1 MKSII
6 FGILSLLSVQ
16 ISLAGVVPV
25 REVRLKVFEKDVTG
39 YRVNISIPKEE
50 LKAGIQRYFAA
61 YPLSPVRM
69 QEGLIYENLAYPPIT
84 SARPITLY
92 YMLTEQEGIFTEL
105 TLVGLYTYQQD
116 ISIHSFPDL
125 SLRMLLD
132 LSEMIQGLT
141 GDPIDFDALFERQS
155 VAEIRQRYQDRKE
168 RNYMDFYVQR
178 EGDWIGSDEATLI
191 KENPFGENRPE
202 NFETDGQVVE
212 LISNRFKRYVDQN
225 RSQTSPFLNDS
236 SQQQFM
242 VWRDS
247 SALLSQKIQALELRQ
262 DSLLAMIPDSAGVDT
277 VYVTE
282 TTFDSSM
289 IDAMSVTIA
298 DLDKQ
303 VQLLELKLALSQ
315 ERSDS
320 LRTTARR
327 SPQEQIDSLS
337 LPTARIDN
345 IFLTE
350 VRVDT
355 ISVPEL
361 RVDTVLLTET
371 RIDTIRLSDAAVDTI
386 RIPELRVDT
395 IRLTDLRVDTIRL
408 TDTRIDTVRLTD
420 VQVDTIRLTDIRL
433 DTIRIPELRV
443 DTITIVELRVD
454 TVKVP
459 FIQESPEVVTNP
471 EIASQNAK
479 TEAKLAQLNRRNSV
493 LEEENI
499 KLQGISAEYD
509 KLNVRFAQ
517 LKDRFELRGRVLE
530 ESGRKVDK
538 LESRS
543 IRLTQD
549 NLVLLTERD
558 SIAQELMI
566 LNPESEA
573 ARLRREVYRRQL
585 DQLTETQQSQ
595 TRREQELARRE
606 KQIEQRERYLAE
618 FESTG
623 ENQALLSR
631 IIQLEN
637 QLKTQE
643 QENERLRKELKQNQR
658 NFQTTITKVPAL
670 GTVYRFKT
678 GVNEDFAKEQILAWF
693 RLRAIYP
700 QQQKPMQFEDVL
712 IPSISNELLK
722 LSFVSLSNGWWTVN
736 FQVTSDDGILLL
748 APSILEV
755 EGLLAEIFR

>member
-6 FGILSLLSVQ
+6 LGILSLLSVQ
-16 ISLAGVVPV
+16 FSLAGVVPV

-39 YRVNISIPKEE
+39 YRVNIAIAKEE

-69 QEGLIYENLAYPPIT
+69 QEGLIYENLEYPPIT

-105 TLVGLYTYQQD
+105 TLIGLYTYQQD
-116 ISIHSFPDL
+116 INVHKFPDL

-141 GDPIDFDALFERQS
+141 GDPVDFDALFERQS
-155 VAEIRQRYQDRKE
+155 VEDIRQRYQDRKE

-178 EGDWIGSDEATLI
+178 EGDWIGNDKATLV

-202 NFETDGQVVE
+202 NFETDEQVVE
-212 LISNRFKRYVDQN
+212 LISNRFKRYVAQN
-225 RSQTSPFLNDS
+225 RSRTSPFLNDS

-247 SALLSQKIQALELRQ
+247 SALLSQKVQALELRQ
-262 DSLLAMIPDSAGVDT
+262 DSLLAMIPDTFGVVGVDT
-277 VYVTE
+277 VYLTE
-282 TTFDSSM
+282 TLFDSSM
-289 IDAMSVTIA
+289 IDAMSITIA

-303 VQLLELKLALSQ
+303 VQMLELKLALSQ

-320 LRTTARR
+320 LLATAKR
-327 SPQEQIDSLS
+327 SPQEQTDSLR
-337 LPTARIDN
+337 LPTARIDT

-355 ISVPEL
+355 ISIPEL
-361 RVDTVLLTET
+361 RVDTVLLAKTRIDTIRLSDVAVDTIRLTET
-371 RIDTIRLSDAAVDTI
+371 RIDTIRLTETRVDTI
-386 RIPELRVDT
+386 RIPELRIDT
-395 IRLTDLRVDTIRL
+395 ITLVEL
-408 TDTRIDTVRLTD
+408 RIDTV
-420 VQVDTIRLTDIRL
+420 
-433 DTIRIPELRV
+433 E
-443 DTITIVELRVD
+443 
-454 TVKVP
+454 VP
-459 FIQESPEVVTNP
+459 LIQENPEVVTNP

-479 TEAKLAQLNRRNSV
+479 TEAKLIQLNRRNSV

-499 KLQGISAEYD
+499 KLQGISSEYD
-509 KLNVRFAQ
+509 KLNIRYEQ
-517 LKDRFELRGRVLE
+517 LKDRFVLRGRVLE
-530 ESGRKVDK
+530 ESGRKVDQ

-543 IRLTQD
+543 IRLTLD
-549 NLVLLTERD
+549 NLTLLTERD

-643 QENERLRKELKQNQR
+643 QENDRLRKALKQNQR
-658 NFQTTITKVPAL
+658 NFQTSITNDLAF
-670 GTVYRFKT
+670 GSVYRFKT
-678 GVNEDFAKEQILAWF
+678 GVNEEFAKEQILAWF

-700 QQQKPMQFEDVL
+700 SEKKPMQFAEVL
-712 IPSISNELLK
+712 IPSISNELLQ
-722 LSFVSLSNGWWTVN
+722 LSFVSLSNGWWTVR
-736 FQVTSDDGILLL
+736 FQATSDDGILLL

-755 EGLLAEIFR
+755 EGLLAEVFR